1 MLFLPPL
8 QPPFW
13 QIGPASEHIYVRVG
27 PALYRWC
34 AGCRRIE
41 YAGNVGGFSDD
52 PFKYGIENNAIVVDN
67 RAGEVRIGKCTRYAV
82 KRFKMG
88 RMRDVVESAHGLAAL
103 TRTGRLVRWRQDPV
117 AARPEIRGVQGAET
131 ITAVPGKAERYLV
144 GSPKGLFLVANEKAS
159 LFWQHG
165 TAVPRAIF
173 DGTALY
179 VAAGPQ
185 LFRVYGGLFPS
196 RVHTREAAKRLSDHE
211 RAAAVAVLMAAR
223 RAQDPGLPTPRH
235 LRGVQ
240 GRPVPVLPAMVWRHV
255 LDLAG
260 TLGRPPKAVQ
270 VATSSH
276 SLAIPSW
283 L

>member
-1 MLFLPPL
+1 MAR
-8 QPPFW
+8 
-13 QIGPASEHIYVRVG
+13 QIAPASEHIYVRVG
-27 PALYRWC
+27 STIKRWC
-34 AGCRRIE
+34 AQCRRLE
-41 YAGNVGGFSDD
+41 YVSTIGGFSGDA
-52 PFKYGIENNAIVVDN
+52 FTFGVENNAIMVN
-67 RAGEVRIGKCTRYAV
+67 NHTGEVRMGRCARYAV
-82 KRFKMG
+82 KRFKTG
-88 RMRDVVESAHGLAAL
+88 KMRDVVESAHGVAAV
-103 TRTGRLVRWRQDPV
+103 THTGRLVRWRQDPV
-117 AARPEIRGVQGAET
+117 AARPEIRGVHGAET

-144 GSPKGLFLVANEKAS
+144 GSPSGLFLVANEKAS

-223 RAQDPGLPTPRH
+223 RAQDPGLPTPRC

-260 TLGRPPKAVQ
+260 TLGRPPKAVP

-283 L
+283 V